1 MFDQFPSLEI
11 ILTLLA
17 LMLISILSRSMFFIS
32 NKQWSVPKW
41 LERGLQYAPLAALCA
56 VIAPQIFIT
65 QNQLISTWQDAR
77 IFAALAAIIFVY
89 LRRKSGQPVLG
100 AIVVGMAV
108 YLPLHLALGW

>member
-1 MFDQFPSLEI
+1 
-11 ILTLLA
+11 
-17 LMLISILSRSMFFIS
+17 MFFIS